1 MLGFSAIADA
11 PIAADNR
18 EDQYLVL
25 ASQSLTLTLSSAAIS
40 AGVTQTL
47 ASQSLITTLN
57 SPTVQAAANYALQ
70 SQNLTLTEN
79 SASPVTDQTI
89 PLTAETPLSL
99 TLNSVAISTDVS
111 LALGSQSLTLT
122 LNDSIVQTAVTRT
135 LQSQNLTLSESSVS
149 VVVEQNAVVNVT
161 GESLNL
167 ALAPSVAGDDC
178 AIASTTICDTPHV
191 NPVLSG
197 VSVSTSSVLNITGES
212 LNLALAPSV
221 AGDDCAIASTTI
233 CDTPHVN
240 PVLSGVFVHASAVF
254 TATQYFLNATYNQP
268 TFSQSSSI
276 SVESQT
282 VLSTLNS
289 LIPSQT
295 VVVGSLN
302 LTATTSAVSVFNG
315 HTIQLA
321 SQTLYTTLNGFR
333 IWKIVPTTQLTSC
346 NGYTPGTWKNVVVT
360 NLLGGSNAAI
370 DDQPIATIPEN
381 AVPVDI
387 PYQTWT
393 SVDTATTTTWKK
405 TIT

>member
-149 VVVEQNAVVNVT
+149 VVVEQNAVVNV
-161 GESLNL
+161 
-167 ALAPSVAGDDC
+167 
-178 AIASTTICDTPHV
+178 
-191 NPVLSG
+191 
-197 VSVSTSSVLNITGES
+197 TGES